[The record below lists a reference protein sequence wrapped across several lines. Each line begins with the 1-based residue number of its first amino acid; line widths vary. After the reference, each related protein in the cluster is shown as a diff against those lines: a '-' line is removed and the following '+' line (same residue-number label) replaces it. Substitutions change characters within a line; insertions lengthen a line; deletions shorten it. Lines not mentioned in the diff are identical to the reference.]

1 MLGAAAVLGEEQ
13 VVGSSSPLLLPS
25 GIFTASLAHSGPVL
39 ALYEASLRLICKG
52 RNKYNS
58 TTVKRND
65 YFISIIKQTLNESV
79 SGLWFQPILQYPR
92 SLLMQTL

>member
-1 MLGAAAVLGEEQ
+1 MVGAAAVLGEEQ

-52 RNKYNS
+52 RKKYNS
-58 TTVKRND
+58 TNIMQNN
-65 YFISIIKQTLNESV
+65 YFILIKQTLNESV